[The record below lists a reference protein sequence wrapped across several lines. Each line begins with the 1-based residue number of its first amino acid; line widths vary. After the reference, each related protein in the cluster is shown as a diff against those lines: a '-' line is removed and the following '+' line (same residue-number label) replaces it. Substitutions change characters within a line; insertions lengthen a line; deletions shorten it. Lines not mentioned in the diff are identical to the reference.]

1 MCDEYTAKRLFFQA
15 EKGTVLS
22 IFFQRDPILR
32 RQSHGGQVTR
42 GATRRQA
49 GAKRRQPN
57 KKSLYSPSEKLR
69 ICYQETKENRQKRQK
84 SFTHFW
90 HFAW

>member
-1 MCDEYTAKRLFFQA
+1 MNILRNDCFFKWKKA
-15 EKGTVLS
+15 RFGRF
-22 IFFQRDPILR
+22 FFQRDPILR
-32 RQSHGGQVTR
+32 RQRHGGQVTC

-49 GAKRRQPN
+49 GAQRRRPN
-57 KKSLYSPSEKLR
+57 KKSLHSPSEKLR